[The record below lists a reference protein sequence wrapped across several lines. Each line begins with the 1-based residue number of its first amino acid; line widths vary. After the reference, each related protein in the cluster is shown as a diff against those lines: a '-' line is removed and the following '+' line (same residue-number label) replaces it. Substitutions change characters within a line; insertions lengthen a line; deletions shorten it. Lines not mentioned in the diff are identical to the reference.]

1 MHRFRD
7 RIVLITGAA
16 SGIGRTMACRFATE
30 GAKVVVSDISEK
42 GAADTVRMIE
52 DDGGEAMAVHI
63 DVTDGASV
71 KSMVAE
77 VTAMCRRI
85 DVLCNN
91 AGLRAVGED
100 AVVALSEEEWDRT
113 LAVNLKSVFL
123 CSKYVIPVMRDH
135 GGGVIVNTGS
145 RCSVAGFKGCAAY
158 SAAKGGLLM
167 LTKQMAVEHSED
179 GIRVCCVMPGNVPTE
194 GVRKH
199 AEAQGQ
205 GLTAEQIARMQS
217 PDDIAEAALF
227 LASDAAKQMS
237 GVQLPVFG
245 VDDHI

>member
-7 RIVLITGAA
+7 RVVLITGAA
-16 SGIGRTMACRFATE
+16 SGIGRAMACRFAAE
-30 GAKVVVSDISEK
+30 GAKVVVADIDEK
-42 GAADTVRMIE
+42 GAADTVRTIE
-52 DDGGEAMAVHI
+52 DDGGEAMAVQA

-71 KSMVAE
+71 R
-77 VTAMCRRI
+77 AMIADVSVRCERI

-91 AGLRAVGED
+91 AGLRAGGED
-100 AVVALSEEEWDRT
+100 SVVALSEEEWDRT
-113 LAVNLKSVFL
+113 LAVNLKSAFL
-123 CSKYVIPVMRDH
+123 CSKYVIPIMKGN

-167 LTKQMAVEHSED
+167 LTKQMAVEHKDD

-194 GVRKH
+194 GVREH
-199 AEAQGQ
+199 ARAQGRD
-205 GLTAEQIARMQS
+205 LTAEQIARMQS
-217 PDDIAEAALF
+217 PDDIAEAVLF